1 MEKIDSNLIFNKLV
15 SLRREI
21 AENAGVVPR
30 GIISDVALRKIADAL
45 PETEAELKKVQGISQ
60 LFVQKF
66 AKLFLVEL
74 EKIKLNP
81 KEPKVSKV
89 ANDTLKLIQ
98 KGLTFEEITKRLFA
112 NNVSMAANYI
122 VELVEAPYKLNRE
135 MFVPNDIYKK
145 VLSFVKKNP
154 DIGLREAQSKINFEI
169 EPYLFKMAFSFA
181 KTEIKEKDKK

>member
-1 MEKIDSNLIFNKLV
+1 MEKVDSNHIFSKLV

-45 PETEAELKKVQGISQ
+45 PETEVELKKVSGISQ

-66 AKLFLVEL
+66 AKIFLIEI

-89 ANDTLKLIQ
+89 ANDALKLLET
-98 KGLTFEEITKRLFA
+98 GLTFEDITKRLFA
-112 NNVSMAANYI
+112 NNISMAANYV
-122 VELVEAPYKLNRE
+122 VELIEAPYPIDRN
-135 MFVPNDIYKK
+135 MFVPDELYEK
-145 VLSFVKKNP
+145 VHTFVKNNP
-154 DIGLREAQSKINFEI
+154 EMGLREIQSKIPLEI
-169 EPYLFKMAFSFA
+169 DHPVLKMSVSFA
-181 KTEIKEKDKK
+181 KLELGLLK